1 MLNLEGK
8 TVVVVDDDIPSLR
21 YYETVLR
28 NTGCNILNFKN
39 GRDFTAFLSEKTEKI
54 DIVFMDYLIPF
65 INGVDCIRILRKE
78 DRTVPVIMLTAYYSD
93 QARNDAFVAGCT
105 EYILK
110 PVFPE
115 KLIQLLDKYLIPDHS
130 KISSLF

>member
-8 TVVVVDDDIPSLR
+8 TVVIVDDDLPSLR
-21 YYETVLR
+21 YYETVLKS
-28 NTGCNILNFKN
+28 TGCNIINFKN
-39 GRDFTAFLSEKTEKI
+39 GRDFVAFLSTPDIKI

-65 INGVDCIRILRKE
+65 INGVDCIRLLRKE
-78 DRTVPVIMLTAYYSD
+78 DRTVPVIMLTAYFSD
-93 QARNDAFVAGCT
+93 QARNDAFIAGCT

-115 KLIQLLDKYLIPDHS
+115 KLVQILDKYLIPDHT
-130 KISSLF
+130 KVTSLF